1 MKKLNPLSRVLCCF
15 FAVYMALP
23 ASMSAQFLI
32 NPPTFPDTNT
42 VRVTLSGT
50 QSTNAHIIFLT
61 PDLAINTALW
71 TRAVTGTVGQT
82 TFDLTKPTNA
92 NVFFRAGIAP
102 VETPTVATPVLTP
115 GSGSY
120 IGPTNITIT
129 CATDGAAIYYT
140 TNGNTPTT
148 LDTYIYNGG
157 TVTLSSSVTL
167 KAKAFKGGYYDSA
180 VATATYAINAG
191 PVVNAGPQQIITS
204 SSTTLQGFVTDDG
217 LIGGGTR
224 FTNWSKISG
233 PGTVTFG
240 NANLTNSTA
249 TFGTDGIYVLQLRAS
264 DGQFTNADRVTIAV
278 NPTLSVTLTAPAD
291 GSTYTVPTNFLLQ
304 ATAACTSGSVTQ
316 ILFYSDATLVGISS
330 NAPFSLDWKSVPA
343 GNHVLTAV
351 AVSDDVNNY
360 SLASDPANIT
370 VNWPTNVGQVTLS
383 LTDLQIPVAGMPIA
397 INRLYDTRR
406 DSAGAFGEKWRSDW
420 EDPKISADSMS
431 GGWQGYVNVQY
442 CVRESSQHIVTIS
455 LSESEKYYFA
465 PRILFNSSSS
475 SCINAANPM
484 GFYDVYVHLVFDSL
498 NGRGQLSMTSPS
510 NLGLTPSGYAQG
522 DGCLGNW
529 SSPLN
534 LATFE
539 DDPIATCF
547 KNDTAYEPPLSGF
560 TFTAP
565 DGTQYGFNNDGTLA
579 WKKDRNSNT
588 LTYDYS
594 GITWSNPA
602 LGSSKQATFTRDGN
616 NRITE
621 VYDPIAI
628 NTSGSPVLKYYYD
641 GNGNLTNV
649 ARMIQRSPALYENT
663 IYAYTNASYTHHI
676 TSITDPRPVTT
687 ARYEYDS
694 SGRLSKQFDALNRYT
709 SYTYDLVNH
718 RHIITDRLTNSII
731 QNFTESG
738 QVSSI
743 QDPSGAVT
751 SFTYDER
758 GRRISKINPAGEAT
772 TYGYDSN
779 DNLTGVT
786 NEIGNATST
795 TFNEFGQ
802 PLVTI
807 DARGFGTTNAYDVT
821 GNLIFATNA
830 LGVVI
835 AYGYDLL
842 GNITAETN
850 ALGRS
855 EQVIILSSYNE
866 FGWLTNR
873 TTLNAALSTLASL
886 NYVYDDDGNRSLE
899 TTTRTLPNSSTE
911 TLTNCSASVEMS
923 FSRA

>member
-1 MKKLNPLSRVLCCF
+1 
-15 FAVYMALP
+15 
-23 ASMSAQFLI
+23 MSSWAQLAI
-32 NPPTFPDTNT
+32 NPPTFPSTNT
-42 VRVTLSGT
+42 VRVTLSGAN
-50 QSTNAHIIFLT
+50 STNAHILFLT
-61 PDLAINTALW
+61 PDLATNTALW
-71 TRAVTGTVGQT
+71 TRAVTGAVGQT

-129 CATDGAAIYYT
+129 CATDGAAIFYT
-140 TNGNTPTT
+140 TNGNTPTI
-148 LDTYIYNGG
+148 LDNYVYNGG

-180 VATATYAINAG
+180 IATATYTINAG
-191 PVVNAGPQQIITS
+191 PGVNAGPQQIITS
-204 SSTTLQGFVTDDG
+204 ISTTLQGIVTDDG

-249 TFGTDGIYVLQLRAS
+249 TFGANGIYVLQLRAS
-264 DGQFTNADRVTIAV
+264 DGQFTNSDLVTIGV
-278 NPTLSVTLTAPAD
+278 NPTLSVTLTAPAN

-304 ATAACTSGSVTQ
+304 ATATCTSGSVTQ

-330 NAPFSLDWKSVPA
+330 NAPFSLDWRSVPA
-343 GNHVLTAV
+343 GNHALSAV

-360 SLASDPANIT
+360 SLASDPVNIT

-383 LTDLQIPVAGMPIA
+383 LSDLQLPVAGIPIA

-406 DSAGAFGEKWRSDW
+406 DTAGALGEKWHLDW
-420 EDPKISADSMS
+420 EVPKISADSMS
-431 GGWQGYVNVQY
+431 GGWKGYVNVQY
-442 CVRESSQHIVTIS
+442 CVRESSQHVVTIS

-475 SCINAANPM
+475 TCINAANPM

-498 NGRGQLSMTSPS
+498 TGQGQLSMTSPS
-510 NLGLTPSGYAQG
+510 NLGLTPSGYPQG

-579 WKKDRNSNT
+579 WKKDRNGNT
-588 LTYDYS
+588 LTYDSS
-594 GITWSNPA
+594 GITWSNPS
-602 LGSSKQATFTRDGN
+602 LGSSKQVTFTRDGN
-616 NRITE
+616 RITE
-621 VYDPIAI
+621 IYDPIAI
-628 NTSGSPVLKYYYD
+628 NTSGSPVLKYNYD
-641 GNGNLTNV
+641 GNGNLTNM
-649 ARMIQRSPALYENT
+649 ARLIQRSPAVYENT
-663 IYAYTNASYTHHI
+663 VYAYTNTSYPHHI

-718 RHIITDRLTNSII
+718 RHIITDRLTNSTI

-743 QDPSGAVT
+743 QDASGAVT

-795 TFNEFGQ
+795 TFNEFGHSLSPISNHRAQ
-802 PLVTI
+802 KLSKTFWPVG
-807 DARGFGTTNAYDVT
+807 RGLSVSVLRPPN
-821 GNLIFATNA
+821 FAERRKSRPEPRLPPSRFVWGFVLLPPQAVCLQAHSAGLAPWDSGQRYTA
-830 LGVVI
+830 AGV
-835 AYGYDLL
+835 A
-842 GNITAETN
+842 
-850 ALGRS
+850 
-855 EQVIILSSYNE
+855 
-866 FGWLTNR
+866 
-873 TTLNAALSTLASL
+873 
-886 NYVYDDDGNRSLE
+886 
-899 TTTRTLPNSSTE
+899 
-911 TLTNCSASVEMS
+911 
-923 FSRA
+923 